1 MNKDMKTEKLEHILV
16 KPVQPVSEVEGIER
30 RKKKLEEDIA
40 KHHKEKRKEEQQKGK
55 NNDLMV

>member
-1 MNKDMKTEKLEHILV
+1 MRIEKLEHILV
-16 KPVQPVSEVEGIER
+16 KPVHPVSEVEGIER